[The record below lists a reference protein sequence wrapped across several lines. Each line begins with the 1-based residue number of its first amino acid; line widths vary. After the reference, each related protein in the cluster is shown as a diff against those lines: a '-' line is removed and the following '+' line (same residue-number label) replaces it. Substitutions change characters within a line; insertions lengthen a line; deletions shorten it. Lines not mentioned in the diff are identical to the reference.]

1 MYQPPICKND
11 RCSKLV
17 PPGKNPGKPRL
28 FCEPACARRYHAR
41 AYYQRGQ
48 GKAGAGLIFVNELG
62 QAQVNRRIA
71 LTAKAADQR
80 WKMHLALCE
89 FSGGRCTAISDPY
102 GRKRLC
108 LIAAVLGDDWT
119 QLKDVEEGKPVK
131 RHSTTQDGRWL
142 ADLSEAEKTGVEK
155 KVEALLSPEVKAA
168 AIAAGAWRGEEQQDE
183 ALARYNEGLPLSQ

>member
-1 MYQPPICKND
+1 M
-11 RCSKLV
+11 
-17 PPGKNPGKPRL
+17 
-28 FCEPACARRYHAR
+28 
-41 AYYQRGQ
+41 YYQRGQ
-48 GKAGAGLIFVNELG
+48 GKAGGGLVFINDLG

-119 QLKDVEEGKPVK
+119 QLKDAEEGKPVK
-131 RHSTTQDGRWL
+131 RHSTTVDGRWL
-142 ADLSEAEKTGVEK
+142 VDLSAAEREGISA
-155 KVEALLSPEVKAA
+155 KVTMALSPEVREA

-183 ALARYNEGLPLSQ
+183 ALARYNEGLPLSQS